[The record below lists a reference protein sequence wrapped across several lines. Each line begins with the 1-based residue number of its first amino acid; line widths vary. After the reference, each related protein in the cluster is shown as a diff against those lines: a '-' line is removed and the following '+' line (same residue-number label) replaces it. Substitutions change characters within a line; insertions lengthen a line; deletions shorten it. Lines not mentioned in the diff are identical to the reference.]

1 MAKANNLSFELI
13 KYKTEEGEDGETGDG
28 EKPLIRTDLELL
40 NLKKEQ
46 EKKSSQKSVTTPIE
60 LPDRII
66 NDDKEGGNKLA
77 VVLRMQ
83 LGVSSYATMALREFM
98 RIDTSRYR
106 DGLCK

>member
-1 MAKANNLSFELI
+1 M
-13 KYKTEEGEDGETGDG
+13 
-28 EKPLIRTDLELL
+28 IRTDLELL